1 MKKYKRLFSEND
13 IPEMKDFIMSLNK
26 VIEKVSKYSD
36 AQLDEFPDLL
46 YDIFEGQ
53 LDEPVIRMIDGLI
66 GNMKKIG
73 ISSKRDID
81 RVLDKGNQRFG
92 TEPRAA
98 ISAAVSLLSM
108 LIRKM

>member
-46 YDIFEGQ
+46 YDIFEGN
-53 LDEPVIRMIDGLI
+53 LDEPVIRMIDGII
-66 GNMKKIG
+66 GEMKKIG
-73 ISSKRDID
+73 SSKVRDIN
-81 RVLDKGNQRFG
+81 RALDQASQKFG

-98 ISAAVSLLSM
+98 IVAAEGYLQTLA
-108 LIRKM
+108 RKM